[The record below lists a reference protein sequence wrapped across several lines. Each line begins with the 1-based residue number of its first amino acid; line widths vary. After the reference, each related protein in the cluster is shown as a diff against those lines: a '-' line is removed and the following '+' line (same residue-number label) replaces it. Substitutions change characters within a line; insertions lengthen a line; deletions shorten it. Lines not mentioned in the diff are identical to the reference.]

1 MHLKRS
7 FLRMFLLLLVVH
19 TTRVVV
25 VVQVIVVRA
34 VQVIVW
40 LDALEIAEEVAM
52 EIATNFV

>member
-1 MHLKRS
+1 
-7 FLRMFLLLLVVH
+7 MFLLLLVVH